1 MSSLLQ
7 TYLRFRPAF
16 FRSFS
21 PFIQRVNAKNSSN
34 KLNRGKITRVSRT
47 SARKKNLFNF
57 CTQQIEP
64 QIIAFSP
71 LWKTTKTK
79 RGRRKRKRESET
91 ANRTYRN
98 TCKAWGTAPA
108 PYQTLFIPHKGGKN
122 NDGEKCCF
130 SCAAVAAGFE
140 ELMYWPRAIIWERKK
155 ERTFSPASIAF
166 LSWF

>member
-21 PFIQRVNAKNSSN
+21 LFIQRVNAKNSSN

-98 TCKAWGTAPA
+98 TCKAWGSPPTTPSSSL
-108 PYQTLFIPHKGGKN
+108 TKGEKIMTGKN
-122 NDGEKCCF
+122 
-130 SCAAVAAGFE
+130 VV
-140 ELMYWPRAIIWERKK
+140 
-155 ERTFSPASIAF
+155 F
-166 LSWF
+166 LAQLLLLVLKS